1 MASVR
6 QRDGRWTALYRDREG
21 HQRSAGTY
29 GTKSVALKT
38 ARASEAIEAA
48 GADARQVLRA
58 PEMLYSSEKKGK
70 PTVAGYAPQWL
81 SGHRLEPTSR
91 ATYACMLLHIV
102 RELGDVTLAD
112 LDAPRVRT
120 FIRGL
125 EATRLSSSTVGLVM
139 TTLRTMCE
147 TAVADRLMDRDPTSG
162 IKLASRHAREMR
174 ILSPSEYRKLLDV
187 IQPHYKLLVEMAV
200 ASGMKWGELM
210 GLQAGDV
217 IPNGSG
223 FTVKIRRVMIEVA
236 GETSLRGYGKSPGAT
251 RPVTVDRDLGEGLIA
266 AGRRDPDGFVF
277 RAERAGR
284 CTGPTSA
291 GSGRRPAPRP
301 VSRASGFTIF
311 VTPRRLG
318 CSTRA
323 RSSSRSGT
331 AWATA
336 RSR

>member
-1 MASVR
+1 MSL
-6 QRDGRWTALYRDREG
+6 T
-21 HQRSAGTY
+21 SAGQGRRHAVKAT
-29 GTKSVALKT
+29 G
-38 ARASEAIEAA
+38 R
-48 GADARQVLRA
+48 DAHQVLDGPELLNRA
-58 PEMLYSSEKKGK
+58 EKRGK
-70 PTVAGYAPQWL
+70 LTVAGYAPQWL
-81 SGHRLEPTSR
+81 AGHRLEPTSR
-91 ATYACMLLHIV
+91 ACYAAMLKYV
-102 RELGDVTLAD
+102 VKGLGDVTLAD

-162 IKLASRHAREMR
+162 IKVTGRHAREMR

-200 ASGMKWGELM
+200 ASGMRWGELM

-251 RPVTVDRDLGEGLIA
+251 RR
-266 AGRRDPDGFVF
+266 
-277 RAERAGR
+277 
-284 CTGPTSA
+284 
-291 GSGRRPAPRP
+291 
-301 VSRASGFTIF
+301 
-311 VTPRRLG
+311 
-318 CSTRA
+318 
-323 RSSSRSGT
+323 
-331 AWATA
+331 
-336 RSR
+336 